1 MRQLRKATGITDI
14 TFYWA
19 RHTFATIARNKC
31 QMNKDDIAEA
41 LNHVDGD
48 HKITD
53 IYIEK
58 DWSIVDKVQAAV
70 MKFFKELNKPK
81 PVKPK
86 KKQIKESNSPTEQ
99 RKTMRL
105 ISA

>member
-1 MRQLRKATGITDI
+1 MD
-14 TFYWA
+14 
-19 RHTFATIARNKC
+19 
-31 QMNKDDIAEA
+31 KDDIAEA

-70 MKFFKELNKPK
+70 MKFLREPSKPK
-81 PVKPK
+81 PVKAVK
-86 KKQIKESNSPTEQ
+86 SKSKELIDTTEQ
-99 RKTMRL
+99 RKTMHL
-105 ISA
+105 VSA

>member
-1 MRQLRKATGITDI
+1 GLDTALSKGMQQLRKVTGIADI

-31 QMNKDDIAEA
+31 QMDKDDIAEA

-58 DWSIVDKVQAAV
+58 DWSIVDKVKAAV
-70 MKFFKELNKPK
+70 IKFFRKLNKPNPPQPQK
-81 PVKPK
+81 TK
-86 KKQIKESNSPTEQ
+86 IKELSDPIE
-99 RKTMRL
+99 
-105 ISA
+105 